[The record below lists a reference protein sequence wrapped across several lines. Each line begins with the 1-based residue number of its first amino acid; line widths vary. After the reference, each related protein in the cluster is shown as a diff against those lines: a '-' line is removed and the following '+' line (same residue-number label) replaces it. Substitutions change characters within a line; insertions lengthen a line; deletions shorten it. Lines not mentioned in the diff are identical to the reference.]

1 MNNSRKTWAI
11 WLGGLAA
18 GIAAGAMIYQ
28 NREKLGPQ
36 KEKLSNLLA
45 ELQKTG
51 EEIGKKI
58 KQASIESVER
68 GKALTKN
75 ISEQVN

>member
-1 MNNSRKTWAI
+1 MNNSKKSWAI

-18 GIAAGAMIYQ
+18 GIAAGAVIYQ

-36 KEKLSNLLA
+36 KEKLSKLLA

-51 EEIGKKI
+51 EEIGQKI
-58 KQASIESVER
+58 KQAGLDSVER
-68 GKALTKN
+68 GKSLTKS

>member
-1 MNNSRKTWAI
+1 MSNSKKSWAI

-18 GIAAGAMIYQ
+18 GIAAGAVIYQ

-36 KEKLSNLLA
+36 KEKLSKLLS

-51 EEIGKKI
+51 EEIGQKI
-58 KQASIESVER
+58 KQAGLESVER
-68 GKALTKN
+68 GKSLTKS